1 MFYVAGKMKQ
11 KSYAIVEPII
21 AVLCIMV
28 LMTIQTVY
36 QTKMHGLQS
45 LGVIIVIIIA
55 GYSYFSGKKYQKQRS
70 WSVKLQALILGA
82 CIMAVAVGINAVI
95 TGLPIIDHLYKTLP
109 LNLIIYNCFL
119 APIAEESIYRQLLY
133 GNWRLMNGKWIGR
146 IITGMIFVLMH
157 YPQTPSSWLYYIL
170 STIALYVAYELSGN
184 DIRISILLHLINN
197 LTVII

>member
-1 MFYVAGKMKQ
+1 MKQ
-11 KSYAIVEPII
+11 KYYAIVEPII

-45 LGVIIVIIIA
+45 LGVIIVIMITV
-55 GYSYFSGKKYQKQRS
+55 YSYYSGKKYQKQRS

-82 CIMAVAVGINAVI
+82 CIMVVAIGINALI
-95 TGLPIIDHLYKTLP
+95 TGLPITNHLYKTLP

-133 GNWRLMNGKWIGR
+133 GNWRLMNGRWIGR
-146 IITGMIFVLMH
+146 IITGMIFVVMH

>member
-1 MFYVAGKMKQ
+1 MKQ
-11 KSYAIVEPII
+11 KGYAIVDPMI
-21 AVLCIMV
+21 AVLGIVV
-28 LMTIQTVY
+28 LMTVQTVY
-36 QTKMHGLQS
+36 QTKMHMLQS
-45 LGVIIVIIIA
+45 IGVIIVIMIA
-55 GYSYFSGKKYQKQRS
+55 VYSYYSGKKYQRQRS
-70 WSVKLQALILGA
+70 WSKKLQALMLGI
-82 CIMAVAVGINAVI
+82 CIMAVAIGINAVI
-95 TGLPIIDHLYKTLP
+95 TGLPITNHLYKTLP

-133 GNWRLMNGKWIGR
+133 GNWRLMNGRWIGR